1 MFSESRNPP
10 EYSTLDSQRTESNIE
25 GKEATMRSREKL
37 GDQGL
42 VFLVGLFFAFLLTG
56 NIAVTGTNASVAEVW
71 SVPISKYAYS
81 VSVSDS
87 GRVVAVVDISKV
99 SHMQVYS
106 SQGEREKSWNPPK
119 GAYFEFCLIR
129 QDYVLATYGDVVS
142 LFGNGGKEQL
152 WAKSLQ
158 DLWPDAVTMSIDS
171 KSIVMASYPPDA
183 KSTVWMLDIDGNTLW
198 KRQVESNVTDTA
210 ITPEGFVVAGGE
222 KYGYFADKGRDA
234 VYLFR
239 LNGSLAWWKETDS
252 PVIDVVVSDD
262 CSYIVAGLDN
272 GGMLFLDRDGHVVW
286 EKEAIG
292 AWVDMSGDG
301 QRIVASSLNGLV
313 VLGVDG
319 NIIWQSDALGYLPG
333 SQDGLDISRN
343 GRAIVGLQ
351 APMIYEGN
359 QVCVFDRAGENVY
372 SDKDSNS
379 SPRVAVSQSGQFVAI
394 AFARKLTLLQCKW

>member
-42 VFLVGLFFAFLLTG
+42 VFLVGLFFAFLLAG
-56 NIAVTGTNASVAEVW
+56 NIAVTGANASVAEIW

-87 GRVVAVVDISKV
+87 GRAVVVVGVNKV
-99 SHMQVYS
+99 AYMRVYS
-106 SQGEREKSWNPPK
+106 AQGQLEKNWRLPRGLWFNS
-119 GAYFEFCLIR
+119 CLIH
-129 QDYVLATYGDVVS
+129 QDYVLAAYGDTVS

-152 WAKSLQ
+152 WVDSFSSL
-158 DLWPDAVTMSIDS
+158 WSAPVMSVGSKRIAV
-171 KSIVMASYPPDA
+171 ASGSPVE
-183 KSTVWMLDIDGNTLW
+183 KSTIWMLNMEGDVLW
-198 KRQVESNVTDTA
+198 SHQIESSACKMA

-239 LNGSLAWWKETDS
+239 PNGSLAWWKETDS
-252 PVIDVVVSDD
+252 PVIDIAVSDD
-262 CSYIVAGLDN
+262 CSYVVAGLDN

-319 NIIWQSDALGYLPG
+319 NIIWQSDALGYFPG
-333 SQDGLDISRN
+333 DGGNLNISRN
-343 GRAIVGLQ
+343 GKTIVGLE
-351 APMIYEGN
+351 AAMIYEGN
-359 QVCVFDRAGENVY
+359 RVCVFDRAGENVY
-372 SDKDSNS
+372 SDTDSSS
-379 SPRVAVSQSGQFVAI
+379 SPRVAVSESGQFVAI
-394 AFARKLTLLQCKW
+394 AFARKLILLRCEW